1 MENRDEQLWRIAKK
15 RAGFKKQLASYII
28 VNGFLWAM
36 WYLTMGHSEISNMS
50 FDGDRFPWPIWP
62 TLGWGI
68 GLAFSYY
75 GAYHDNRERDTM
87 REYQKLKERDKMQ

>member
-1 MENRDEQLWRIAKK
+1 MESRNEQLWRIAKK

-36 WYLTMGHSEISNMS
+36 WWLTQGFNNYRN
-50 FDGDRFPWPIWP
+50 DGIPWPAWA
-62 TLGWGI
+62 TLGWGV

-75 GAYHDNRERDTM
+75 NAYHDNRESDTM
-87 REYQKLKERDKMQ
+87 REYQKLKDKEGK

>member
-28 VNGFLWAM
+28 VNGFLWAL
-36 WYLTMGHSEISNMS
+36 WFFTERIEHDD
-50 FDGDRFPWPIWP
+50 DGGMPWPIWS
-62 TLGWGI
+62 TLGWGV

-75 GAYHDNRERDTM
+75 NAYIYNKEDETM
-87 REYQKLKERDKMQ
+87 REYQKLKDKERP